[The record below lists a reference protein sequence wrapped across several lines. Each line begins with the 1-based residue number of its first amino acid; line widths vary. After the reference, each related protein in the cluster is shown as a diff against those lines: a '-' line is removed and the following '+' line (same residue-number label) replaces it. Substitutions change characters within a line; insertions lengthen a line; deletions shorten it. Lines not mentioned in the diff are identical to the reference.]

1 MTMLPAPDRLAP
13 ARTPRKAPIKESAR
27 HLRVVERRRGR
38 RRARLVTACGFAVLF
53 FVLFGAVS
61 FHVHLVQ
68 NQQKIDRLTTQSQE
82 SQARY
87 NSLRLQVDVLQ
98 APARIVAA
106 ATRQGLVGANDSTWL
121 APSATGTANSQ
132 GPATAANQDD
142 RPPDT
147 YTHVKPYLGGTP

>member
-1 MTMLPAPDRLAP
+1 MTMLPTPDRLAP
-13 ARTPRKAPIKESAR
+13 ARTPRKAPTKESAR

-38 RRARLVTACGFAVLF
+38 KRARLVTACGIGVLF
-53 FVLFGAVS
+53 LVLFGAVS
-61 FHVHLVQ
+61 FHVHLIQ
-68 NQQKIDRLTTQSQE
+68 NQQQIDHLTTQSQE

-121 APSATGTANSQ
+121 APSAAVTANSQ
-132 GPATAANQDD
+132 GPDAPVNQDD

-147 YTHVKPYLGGTP
+147 YSHVKPYLGGTP